1 MFNITQNNNNN
12 NNFFCCKKRT
22 HNLFTEYEKD
32 HIKNNN
38 KNKII
43 RNYNQYNIPQA
54 TQVRRAVDAILFSLG
69 GRTQY
74 GYIQPQ
80 RPQRILLHGK
90 LEGQNGGLL
99 APLKNKF

>member
-1 MFNITQNNNNN
+1 MFNITQHNN
-12 NNFFCCKKRT
+12 NNFFCYKKRT
-22 HNLFTEYEKD
+22 HNLFSQHEKD
-32 HIKNNN
+32 HINNN
-38 KNKII
+38 NYKII
-43 RNYNQYNIPQA
+43 RNYNQYNIPQT